1 MNELFNIEATKTQGA
16 VNTFRSIGAS
26 NHSESERAALD
37 LYCTEP
43 QAVVDLLRREQFSN
57 KVWECAAGLGHLSE
71 KMKEMGYDVL
81 STDIVQRDYPLDR
94 VQDFLFFD
102 NCEETD
108 RDIITN
114 PPFNLSCEFIVRGF
128 SLLRNGGKMAMFLP
142 LRYLAGKTRK
152 AMVFDNFPPKVVY
165 VFASRM
171 RSTGKNGDFDG
182 NSTSA
187 IDFAWFVWEKTKMNR
202 YRKTKVEW
210 I

>member
-1 MNELFNIEATKTQGA
+1 MNKPTNTEQAQGSK
-16 VNTFRSIGAS
+16 NNFRNIGAS
-26 NHSESERAALD
+26 NHSESERATLD

-43 QAVVDLLRREQFSN
+43 QAVVDLLRHERFSN
-57 KVWECAAGLGHLSE
+57 KIWECAAGLGHLSE

-102 NCEETD
+102 NCGTTD

-114 PPFNLSCEFIVRGF
+114 PPFEMSSEFIERGYTI
-128 SLLRNGGKMAMFLP
+128 LRNGGKMALFMP
-142 LRYLAGKTRK
+142 VRYLAGKGRRQIYNR
-152 AMVFDNFPPKVVY
+152 MPPKVVY
-165 VFASRM
+165 VFSSRV
-171 RSTGKNGDFDG
+171 SSCAKDGDFDKQ
-182 NSTSA
+182 SKSA

-202 YRKTKVEW
+202 YKKTKIVW